1 MGKQSARQRSGQVQ
15 QQSHQQQQELDN
27 PDFDPVKAAQTKRL
41 VLQTSAMAGMALVAA
56 YLGLISDKL
65 ALAIMAGMCLCLRF
79 FAFT

>member
-1 MGKQSARQRSGQVQ
+1 MGKQSARQRSGQVEQ
-15 QQSHQQQQELDN
+15 QPQQQQQEPDN
-27 PDFDPVKAAQTKRL
+27 PDYDPVKAAHTKRL
-41 VLQTSAMAGMALVAA
+41 VLQTSAMAMMALLAA